1 MNARRPALVGL
12 ALAAALAA
20 EGALAQTT
28 VYRWVDSEG
37 RVHFTDRPP
46 SEAHSDLT
54 QRVVGGNFSADSRA
68 PSANLQAVIQ
78 KFPVV
83 FYTSAECGDACRIA
97 RDMLL
102 KRGIPFSERSVQS
115 GPDVAEELIKRAG
128 GLYVP
133 SLSVGGNTLRGYEE
147 SAWRT
152 VLDTAGYPGGGVPA
166 GPAGAPTVAPA
177 SAPGT
182 PPR

>member
-1 MNARRPALVGL
+1 MTTRRSRLGGL
-12 ALAAALAA
+12 ALASAVAASS
-20 EGALAQTT
+20 ALAQTT

-54 QRVVGGNFSADSRA
+54 QRVVGGNFSADARA

-83 FYTSAECGDACRIA
+83 FYTSAECGDPCRIA
-97 RDMLL
+97 REMLL

-152 VLDTAGYPGGGVPA
+152 VLDTAGYPGGGA
-166 GPAGAPTVAPA
+166 SASPAGAPAA
-177 SAPGT
+177 APGGT
-182 PPR
+182 APR